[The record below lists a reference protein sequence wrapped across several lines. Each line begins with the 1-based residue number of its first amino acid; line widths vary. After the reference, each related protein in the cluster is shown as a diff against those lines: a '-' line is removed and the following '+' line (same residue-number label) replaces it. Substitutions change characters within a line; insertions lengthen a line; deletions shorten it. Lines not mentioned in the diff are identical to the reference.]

1 MEDYWFPI
9 ANTILGVRQSAE
21 RVEALSVDQGSLG
34 GEGPESRIRGE
45 IEYVSVEAITL
56 GGDFLSLGGDRGRG
70 KPEVARGQA
79 ARGHEA
85 RTTICHFQH
94 FTVEHCTCE
103 VCL

>member
-56 GGDFLSLGGDRGRG
+56 GGDFLSLGGGPWTR
-70 KPEVARGQA
+70 QA
-79 ARGHEA
+79 GSGPRPSSP
-85 RTTICHFQH
+85 RT
-94 FTVEHCTCE
+94 
-103 VCL
+103 